1 MKISF
6 LLLFLISMMGNAQI
20 LDRYP
25 KDQKAY
31 KGGYTGMISDFK
43 KIYSEG
49 DFPECGD
56 EIAEIQVVVYPDS
69 TIKFVKPE
77 NPDLAKCTINV
88 SKSVLSKM
96 KDWIPAEVNGEKH
109 ASLYKMKILLSKLKA
124 DSPENYISDA
134 RYTNAEF
141 PGGIGAFRA
150 LIARNVDVSRYTA
163 NIDFSLKVRFEVGT
177 DGKIDNIYLSESSG
191 NKGFDADVLRGVQY
205 VSKKWKPA
213 TFYGVPTTATFTL
226 PLSFRF

>member
-1 MKISF
+1 
-6 LLLFLISMMGNAQI
+6 MGNAQI
-20 LDRYP
+20 LNRYP

-49 DFPECGD
+49 SFAECGD

-69 TIKFVKPE
+69 PE
-77 NPDLAKCTINV
+77 YYV
-88 SKSVLSKM
+88 S
-96 KDWIPAEVNGEKH
+96 DQ
-109 ASLYKMKILLSKLKA
+109 
-124 DSPENYISDA
+124 

-205 VSKKWKPA
+205 VTKKWKPA